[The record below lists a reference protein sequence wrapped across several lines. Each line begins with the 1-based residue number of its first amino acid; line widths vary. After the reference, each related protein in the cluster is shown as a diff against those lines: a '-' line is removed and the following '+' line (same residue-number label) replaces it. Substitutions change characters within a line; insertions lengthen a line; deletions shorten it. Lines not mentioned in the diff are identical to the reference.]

1 MNVVFLGIGIFV
13 IGIIIFALML
23 LLRGDGAKEQ
33 KLMQYFLLGALV
45 QNAGYLLELT
55 APTMEAA
62 IVAVKMQYLGSLTIP
77 ISYCHFIFN
86 YCNGKTPKKILG
98 VLKIVDLF
106 IFFLILTCDLH
117 HMYYRSIQWMES
129 ANGHG
134 YLRLEYAA
142 WLLDFYT
149 VRSHYSVCSFPLCAG
164 SSLYQ
169 KAGVCSGQEMRFDS
183 YALFS
188 ASGLSWGLFHQ
199 TDKCI

>member
-62 IVAVKMQYLGSLTIP
+62 IVAAKMQYLGSLTIP

-98 VLKIVDLF
+98 VLKIVDLL
-106 IFFLILTCDLH
+106 IFFLIFTCDLH

-129 ANGHG
+129 ANGRG
-134 YLRLEYAA
+134 YLRLEYGQATGFLYCA
-142 WLLDFYT
+142 EPLFRMFFPSMCWFGS
-149 VRSHYSVCSFPLCAG
+149 VSESRSMQRTGDA
-164 SSLYQ
+164 
-169 KAGVCSGQEMRFDS
+169 D
-183 YALFS
+183 
-188 ASGLSWGLFHQ
+188 
-199 TDKCI
+199 

>member
-23 LLRGDGAKEQ
+23 LLRGDDAKEQ

-86 YCNGKTPKKILG
+86 YCNG
-98 VLKIVDLF
+98 
-106 IFFLILTCDLH
+106 
-117 HMYYRSIQWMES
+117 
-129 ANGHG
+129 
-134 YLRLEYAA
+134 
-142 WLLDFYT
+142 FY
-149 VRSHYSVCSFPLCAG
+149 
-164 SSLYQ
+164 
-169 KAGVCSGQEMRFDS
+169 
-183 YALFS
+183 
-188 ASGLSWGLFHQ
+188 
-199 TDKCI
+199 